1 MNERTLRILTLTAA
15 IAAIALVSSNIAMG
29 ETRLYV
35 PQFRYG
41 PREDTQFLV
50 ANTNDRDVTLD
61 VWAFTSNGE
70 LLGQF
75 QLAVRAHGTRA
86 LTVGEAFGLS
96 GEEAAGWV
104 GAVSSD
110 EGIQLSYTHI
120 GEETRSYEAR
130 QWTSK
135 EVQLTIHDLSK
146 EVMRVS
152 NPNAFAAQ
160 VAVRSTDSNGRFLGV
175 REISVGPFAQ
185 LELPVAHVGY
195 GNARQLDIVSSA
207 DLFASID
214 EGVSKRQFVRSK
226 IDRGESVEMALVID
240 TKESLGAYQIT
251 LSFDPELAQF
261 SAKDVEGGSA
271 EGFESKPL
279 VINADNVEGR
289 LTLGGFQV
297 GAAPAGRVAVARLR
311 LANQAVSQFR
321 IHVDEVS
328 DVEGDSMSAADF
340 AVGLVRVR

>member
-1 MNERTLRILTLTAA
+1 MSERTLRILTLIVAVA
-15 IAAIALVSSNIAMG
+15 VIALVSSNLAMAQ
-29 ETRLYV
+29 TRLYV
-35 PQFRYG
+35 PQFRHG
-41 PREDTQFLV
+41 PHEDTQFLV

-61 VWAFTSNGE
+61 LWAFTSNGE

-86 LTVGEAFGLS
+86 LTLGEAFGLR
-96 GEEAAGWV
+96 GEEVTGWA

-110 EGIQLSYTHI
+110 EGIQLSYTRI
-120 GEETRSYEAR
+120 GEETRSYEA
-130 QWTSK
+130 QGWISK
-135 EVQLTIHDLSK
+135 EAQLTIYDSSK
-146 EVMRVS
+146 NVVRVS

-160 VAVRSTDSNGRFLGV
+160 VAVKSLDGNGRFLGM
-175 REISVGPFAQ
+175 RDISVASFAQ
-185 LELPVAHVGY
+185 IEIPVANLAY
-195 GNARQLDIVSSA
+195 GNAAHLEVISSA

-214 EGVSKRQFVRSK
+214 DAPSKRQFVESK
-226 IDRGESVEMALVID
+226 IDRGEDVEMALVID
-240 TKESLGAYQIT
+240 TKESLGAYQVT
-251 LSFDPELAQF
+251 LSFDPELVRF
-261 SAKDVEGGSA
+261 SVKDIEGGSA

-279 VINADNVEGR
+279 VINADNAEGR

-311 LANQAVSQFR
+311 VANKAAPQFR

-328 DVEGDSMSAADF
+328 DVEGDSMPAADF